1 MALSIS
7 ADDAWDF
14 KSASSP
20 LVGKIAG
27 ATFANSGLTVNTTNG
42 VNHDGS
48 GVLSMTSI
56 PAALNNGTLPVT
68 LVFVLTPRVTQ
79 TTFFALRFWQRSTN
93 APALRHGL
101 QYRPTTTSFIGDGLG
116 SDGAPMAATVS
127 VSTQTVI
134 FWEITSTSEKLWQDT
149 TLIRNFASTNSAPGA
164 ASTDT
169 MYMSAPGGDDLQ
181 MYQAA
186 LGAFSGVLTAGDR
199 TAIVADY
206 TQMTTAPASTFFR
219 PYFITG

>member
-1 MALSIS
+1 MALSIP

-27 ATFANSGLTVNTTNG
+27 ATWANSGLTVNTTNG
-42 VNHDGS
+42 VNHDGA

-68 LVFVLTPRVTQ
+68 LVYVITPRVTQ
-79 TTFFALRFWQRSTN
+79 TTFFALRFWRRSTN
-93 APALRHGL
+93 APATRHGL
-101 QYRPTTTSFIGDGLG
+101 RYRPGSTYFEAEGLG
-116 SDGAPMAATVS
+116 TDSSSMVVSVS

-169 MYMSAPGGDDLQ
+169 MYMAADGGDDLQ
-181 MYQAA
+181 LYQAA
-186 LGAFSGVLTAGDR
+186 LGQFSGVLTAGDR

-206 TQMTTAPASTFFR
+206 TEMTTAPAPTFFR